1 MPKDRKDKFIF
12 AAIIAL
18 AFLVANVFS
27 DNSIIDKFTEKEES
41 IIVEEPD
48 QKNKEQKENANEKD
62 VDSDLENLDKK
73 VYISG
78 EVLHSGVYSIED
90 GDRLDDLVK
99 KAGGL
104 TERADINAINLA
116 LRLEDQMK
124 IYIPNIDENQNIN
137 ADNPQTLGQSQSI
150 SNQRLQAKI
159 NINIA
164 SKEELMTL
172 PNIGEKRADAIIE
185 YRKQKRFEKIEEIKN
200 VSGIGD
206 KYFEAMK
213 DLITV

>member
-27 DNSIIDKFTEKEES
+27 DNSIIDKFTKKEES
-41 IIVEEPD
+41 IIVEKPD
-48 QKNKEQKENANEKD
+48 QKNKDQKENANEKD

-78 EVLHSGVYSIED
+78 AVLHSGVYAIED

-116 LRLEDQMK
+116 LRLEDQMN

-137 ADNPQTLGQSQSI
+137 ADNPQTYGQSQSI

>member
-18 AFLVANVFS
+18 AFLVANIFS
-27 DNSIIDKFTEKEES
+27 DNSIIDKFTNKEET
-41 IIVEEPD
+41 IIVKD
-48 QKNKEQKENANEKD
+48 TDHKNGNKEENTTEED
-62 VDSDLENLDKK
+62 ESPDLENFDKK

-78 EVLHSGVYSIED
+78 EVLRSGVYDIKD

-104 TERADINAINLA
+104 TEKADINAINLA

-124 IYIPNIDENQNIN
+124 IYIPSIYDFEDETSSTN
-137 ADNPQTLGQSQSI
+137 DNLLI
-150 SNQRLQAKI
+150 SDKPSTEIEKI
-159 NINIA
+159 NINKA

-172 PNIGEKRADAIIE
+172 PNIGEKRANAIIE
-185 YRKQKRFEKIEEIKN
+185 YRENSPFEKIEDIKN
-200 VSGIGD
+200 VTGIGE
-206 KYFEAMK
+206 KFYQSLK

>member
-18 AFLVANVFS
+18 AFLVANIFS
-27 DNSIIDKFTEKEES
+27 DNSIIDKFTNKEET
-41 IIVEEPD
+41 IIVKD
-48 QKNKEQKENANEKD
+48 TDHKNGNKEENTTEED
-62 VDSDLENLDKK
+62 ESPDLENFDKK

-78 EVLHSGVYSIED
+78 EVLRSGVYDIKD

-104 TERADINAINLA
+104 TEKADINAINLA

-137 ADNPQTLGQSQSI
+137 ADNTKALGLSQPI
-150 SNQRLQAKI
+150 SNQNSQTKVNL
-159 NINIA
+159 NLA

-172 PNIGEKRADAIIE
+172 PNIGEKRAEAIIE
-185 YRKQKRFEKIEEIKN
+185 YREKKRFEKIEEIKN

-206 KYFEAMK
+206 KYFDAMK

>member
-18 AFLVANVFS
+18 AFLVANIFS
-27 DNSIIDKFTEKEES
+27 DNSIIDKFTTKEET
-41 IIVEEPD
+41 IIVKDTDHKNGKQEE
-48 QKNKEQKENANEKD
+48 NTTEKD
-62 VDSDLENLDKK
+62 ESPNLENFDKK

-78 EVLHSGVYSIED
+78 EVLHSGVYDIKD

-104 TERADINAINLA
+104 TEKADINAINLA

-137 ADNPQTLGQSQSI
+137 ADNPKALGLSQPI
-150 SNQRLQAKI
+150 SNQNSQTKVNL
-159 NINIA
+159 NLA

-172 PNIGEKRADAIIE
+172 PNIGEKRAEAIIE
-185 YRKQKRFEKIEEIKN
+185 YREKKRFEKIEEIKN

-206 KYFEAMK
+206 KYFDAMK